1 MAAKTIDFAGFVYD
15 DSGDAISGATVNIYD
30 KNSTSTTRQAST
42 ITTNSS
48 GYWSY
53 SHSTMGEFDAEI
65 VAGGGASKR
74 RIKFDDKIYLTQVDT
89 QALVVRGA
97 SGAAATSY
105 IMADRGDDAADAW
118 EWKVADA
125 GVMTLGNDIA
135 SQGTYVAHVTV
146 TPNSTAASST
156 FAIAGHATV
165 GGNLTVTGT
174 ATFNGGTITIGD
186 AATDNIVFGA
196 NIDSHAI
203 PDDDDTYD
211 LGSSTQKWRN
221 LYVDGT
227 GMIDALDVDATADFD
242 VSDFDVASSGD
253 IDLVST
259 ANTAGSITIHANG
272 GTSESILIRSDQGT
286 TATEGSAS
294 VQLLSDVGGINIKSG
309 LNAANAI
316 LLTADGGTSE
326 TIKIHS
332 DQGTGAASIELASD
346 AGGVTVGAGGAIIL
360 DAATDITL
368 DADGDNIT
376 FKAGSGDSTGL
387 DFSNSSGT
395 WTVKAGTSDAD
406 IIFKVNDGGTSN
418 TVMTLDASESVVVIG
433 GNATKAGE
441 IRILEDTDAGS
452 NYAAIKV
459 PNLSANYTLT
469 LPTDDG
475 TADQVLA
482 TDGNGALSWADAGG
496 GAWER
501 IGGSSGESSGSG
513 DSASALFTL
522 GSQSIAAGTLLKI
535 FCGYRKASTTGS
547 YAAQLGLV
555 LDGAYIIPMT
565 TVSPTNTSAESGIV
579 EFTVIWGR
587 ANYLQISMMEAFD
600 SASPPNRYYGGGG
613 SGNMGTGSLA
623 AINVYGGPSS
633 GVTGSNV
640 YLTDVQV
647 YKGAT
652 S

>member
-15 DSGDAISGATVNIYD
+15 DAGAAISGATVNIYD

-105 IMADRGDDAADAW
+105 IIADRGDDAADAW

-146 TPNSTAASST
+146 TPNSTVASST

-259 ANTAGSITIHANG
+259 ANSAGAITLHANG
-272 GTSESILIRSDQGT
+272 GTSETILIRSDQGT
-286 TATEGSAS
+286 TATEGAAS

-309 LNAANAI
+309 LNAANSI

-441 IRILEDTDAGS
+441 IRILEDSDAGS

-469 LPTDDG
+469 LPVDDG
-475 TADQVLA
+475 TANQTLA
-482 TDGNGALSWADAGG
+482 TDGSGVLSWADAGG

-501 IGGSSGESSGSG
+501 IGGTSGEPSGSG
-513 DSASALFTL
+513 DAAADLVDVSSL
-522 GSQSIAAGTLLKI
+522 SIAAGTLVKI
-535 FCGYRKASTTGS
+535 YLAWRKTSANGDYS
-547 YAAQLGLV
+547 AQLGLKLNSTQV
-555 LDGAYIIPMT
+555 IANS
-565 TVSPTNTSAESGIV
+565 TVSAANTSAMEGFAEYTFIY
-579 EFTVIWGR
+579 GR
-587 ANYLQISMMEAFD
+587 SNYLQGGARL
-600 SASPPNRYYGGGG
+600 SAMDDAGTQFNVIGTTNMPTATLNNIIVTGGPDVGHT
-613 SGNMGTGSLA
+613 GT
-623 AINVYGGPSS
+623 NVY
-633 GVTGSNV
+633 V
-640 YLTDVQV
+640 TDVQV
-647 YKGAT
+647 YQGAGA
-652 S
+652 

>member
-15 DSGDAISGATVNIYD
+15 DAGAAISGATVNIYD
-30 KNSTSTTRQAST
+30 KNSTTTTRQAST

-74 RIKFDDKIYLTQVDT
+74 RIKFDDKIYLAQVDT

-105 IMADRGDDAADAW
+105 IIADRGDDAADAW

-203 PDDDDTYD
+203 PDADDTYD

-441 IRILEDTDAGS
+441 IRILEDSDAGS
-452 NYAAIKV
+452 NYAAITV
-459 PNLSANYTLT
+459 PALSANYTLT
-469 LPTDDG
+469 LPVDDG
-475 TADQVLA
+475 TSNQVLA
-482 TDGNGALSWADAGG
+482 TNGSGVLSWADSGG

-501 IGGSSGESSGSG
+501 IGGTSGEPSGSG
-513 DSASALFTL
+513 DSVSDLVDI
-522 GSQSIAAGTLLKI
+522 GSLSIAVGTLVKI
-535 FCGYRKASTTGS
+535 YLAYRKPATSSTFH
-547 YAAQLGLV
+547 AQLGLKLNSTQV
-555 LDGAYIIPMT
+555 IANTYMT
-565 TVSPTNTSAESGIV
+565 ANNNQATEGFAEIT
-579 EFTVIWGR
+579 FIYGR
-587 ANYLQISMMEAFD
+587 SNYLQGAAKIEAID
-600 SASPPNRYYGGGG
+600 DGGLTY
-613 SGNMGTGSLA
+613 SNVGTTDMPTATLNN
-623 AINVYGGPSS
+623 IIITGGPHS
-633 GVTGSNV
+633 GVTGSSV
-640 YLTDVQV
+640 FVTDVHV
-647 YKGAT
+647 YQGAGA
-652 S
+652 

>member
-15 DSGDAISGATVNIYD
+15 DAGAAISGATVNIYD
-30 KNSTSTTRQAST
+30 KNSTTTTRQAST
-42 ITTNSS
+42 ITSNSS

-105 IMADRGDDAADAW
+105 IIADRGDDAADAW
-118 EWKVADA
+118 QWKVADA

-146 TPNSTAASST
+146 TPNSTAAAST

-259 ANTAGSITIHANG
+259 NDTSGSITIHANG
-272 GTSESILIRSDQGT
+272 GSSESILIRSDQGT
-286 TATEGSAS
+286 SATEGSAS
-294 VQLLSDVGGINIKSG
+294 VQLTSDAGGINLLTG
-309 LNAANAI
+309 LNAAKAI
-316 LLTADGGTSE
+316 NIVADGGTSE
-326 TIKIHS
+326 TIVIQA
-332 DQGTGAASIELASD
+332 DQGTGAGSIELLSD
-346 AGGVTVGAGGAIIL
+346 AGGIKATAGGAILL

-376 FKAGSGDSTGL
+376 FKAGPGDTYGL

-395 WTVKAGTSDAD
+395 WTIQAKTSNSD
-406 IIFKVNDGGTSN
+406 IIFKVEDGGADN
-418 TVMTLDASESVVVIG
+418 TVLTLDGSDSAVVIG

-441 IRILEDTDAGS
+441 IRILEDTDNGS
-452 NYAAIKV
+452 NYAAITV
-459 PNLSANYTLT
+459 PALAANYTLT
-469 LPTDDG
+469 LPVDDG
-475 TADQVLA
+475 TSNQVLA
-482 TDGNGALSWADAGG
+482 TNGSGVLSWADAGG

-501 IGGSSGESSGSG
+501 IGGTSGETSGSG

-522 GSQSIAAGTLLKI
+522 DSQSIAAGTLLKI
-535 FCGYRKASTTGS
+535 FCGYRKAATTGS
-547 YAAQLGLV
+547 YAAQIGLA
-555 LDGAYIIPMT
+555 LDGAYIVPMT
-565 TVSPTNTSAESGIV
+565 TVSPANTSAESGIA

-600 SASPPNRYYGGGG
+600 AAAPPNRYYGGGG

-623 AINVYGGPSS
+623 AIVLYGGPSS
-633 GVTGSNV
+633 GVTNSSV
-640 YLTDVQV
+640 FLTDVQV
-647 YKGAT
+647 YQGAT

>member
-15 DSGDAISGATVNIYD
+15 DAGAAISGATVNIYD
-30 KNSTSTTRQAST
+30 KNSTSTTRQGST

-105 IMADRGDDAADAW
+105 IIADRGDDAGDAW
-118 EWKVADA
+118 EWKIADA

-146 TPNSTAASST
+146 TPNSTVASST

-227 GMIDALDVDATADFD
+227 GLIDALDVDATADFD

-259 ANTAGSITIHANG
+259 ANSAGAITLHANG
-272 GTSESILIRSDQGT
+272 GTSETILIRSDQGT
-286 TATEGSAS
+286 TATEGAAS
-294 VQLLSDVGGINIKSG
+294 LQLLSDVGGINIKSG
-309 LNAANAI
+309 LNAANAL

-346 AGGVTVGAGGAIIL
+346 AGGVTVGAGGAILL

-406 IIFKVNDGGTSN
+406 IIFAVNDGGTSN
-418 TVMTLDASESVVVIG
+418 TVLTLDASDSAVVVG

-452 NYAAIKV
+452 NYAAITV
-459 PNLSANYTLT
+459 PSLSANYTLT

-475 TADQVLA
+475 TSNQVLA
-482 TDGNGALSWADAGG
+482 TNGSGVLSWADSGG
-496 GAWER
+496 GAWEE
-501 IGGSSGESSGSG
+501 IGGSDGETTGGDATAADVVTVGS
-513 DSASALFTL
+513 L
-522 GSQSIAAGTLLKI
+522 SIAVGSLVKVYFAWRKVGGT
-535 FCGYRKASTTGS
+535 ANS
-547 YAAQLGLV
+547 YAPQLGLKLNSTQV
-555 LDGAYIIPMT
+555 IPNT
-565 TVSPTNTSAESGIV
+565 NVDASNTSAASGFGEIS
-579 EFTVIWGR
+579 FIYGR
-587 ANYLQISMMEAFD
+587 SNYLQ
-600 SASPPNRYYGGGG
+600 GGAVLTSVND
-613 SGNMGTGSLA
+613 SGNHFSAGGTSDMPTATLNTIIVTTDA
-623 AINVYGGPSS
+623 NP
-633 GVTGSNV
+633 GVTNAATH
-640 YLTDVQV
+640 LTDVHM
-647 YKGAT
+647 YLGAST
-652 S
+652 